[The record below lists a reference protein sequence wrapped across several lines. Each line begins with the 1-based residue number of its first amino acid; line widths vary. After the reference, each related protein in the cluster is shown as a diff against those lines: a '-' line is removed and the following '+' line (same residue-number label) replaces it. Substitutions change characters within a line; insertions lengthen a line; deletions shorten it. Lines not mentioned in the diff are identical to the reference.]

1 MKKADINK
9 PAFTMYPKS
18 VKFLGD
24 YPHKVLKQ
32 SKNKKLSKDKLPVIK
47 KGEFKGYVIYT
58 LTLEERATCPRE
70 CYHWDDCYGNNMM
83 FAHRIEHGEQLER
96 RISLEVKELCE
107 TYKGVIIRLHV
118 LGDFYSVQYVEL
130 WQSLLARF
138 DNLAV
143 WGFTGRT
150 YTSDIGRAI
159 KTVKDL
165 FGSRFSVRF
174 SNAPNIKFSANSADL
189 YKPVKGESL
198 VCPEQT
204 GKSESC
210 ATCTV
215 CWSAPDKQVLF
226 MTH

>member
-47 KGEFKGYVIYT
+47 KGKFKGYVIYT

-83 FAHRIEHGEQLER
+83 FAHRIEHGEQLEQ
-96 RISLEVKELCE
+96 RIKEEIEELCG
-107 TYKGVIIRLHV
+107 TYRGVIVRLHV
-118 LGDFYSVQYVEL
+118 LGDFYSELYVML
-130 WQSLLARF
+130 WGQLLAKYN
-138 DNLAV
+138 NLAI
-143 WGFTGRT
+143 WGFTGHAPD
-150 YTSDIGRAI
+150 SVIG
-159 KTVKDL
+159 KTIGWVHAK
-165 FGSRFSVRF
+165 FRERFSVRY
-174 SNAPNIKFSANSADL
+174 SNAPTWQFSANSADL
-189 YKPVKGESL
+189 YKPEKNKSI

-226 MTH
+226 LTH